1 MGFGG
6 GVKKQWSVLV
16 LLVLLLVLLVL
27 VGVWLF
33 KGKDAP
39 VKGAHIHTHVHS
51 HPVPG
56 KQGRKEGGGQI
67 EHKPRCMPAVLG
79 VALHPATEHSVGAQ
93 STASRQA
100 SKQ

>member
-1 MGFGG
+1 M
-6 GVKKQWSVLV
+6 KKQWSVLV

-39 VKGAHIHTHVHS
+39 VKGAHIHTRTYTHTLCLAN
-51 HPVPG
+51 
-56 KQGRKEGGGQI
+56 KEGRRGGQI